1 MSTRPR
7 SSTRATSFRCTKAA
21 RCNGCWPNLDAQLAR
36 YQQLNRPTS
45 DLYTDAAQSEL
56 AYLSKAVKLLT
67 DDTPRDPYVTVP
79 VARVRRTPTGGFEL
93 DEDFIPSC
101 AHIDASPT

>member
-1 MSTRPR
+1 M
-7 SSTRATSFRCTKAA
+7 
-21 RCNGCWPNLDAQLAR
+21 
-36 YQQLNRPTS
+36 
-45 DLYTDAAQSEL
+45 YTDAAQSEL

-101 AHIDASPT
+101 AHIDASPTLYRELRGLLDSLQAKVDALYGLHRQS